1 MARHQAA
8 EREKSVSVLASLLP
22 FLSVL
27 YSEFIF
33 AYFAHMPITPVKV
46 WMALGL
52 GGIALA
58 LSRTT
63 PLKGL
68 NFLLLTVWTVGLWGF
83 TFVQFLYRQMFGV
96 CMGLKAGIKGLE
108 FLAGLVQII
117 GQNWLFSLLMIVVPV
132 LHFTLTRSLL
142 KRRVSVLGKLTGA
155 NWMAP
160 LGAWLLSAILI
171 FAGVVLGLRGTA
183 GEPSDRQLLM
193 TRFDAEAS
201 LQSFGAAP
209 EFLLDVKYNVLH
221 IAGEETVEYYLVQ
234 DGKDPVQVTPT
245 PESATPTPAPE
256 NSSKNSEFHPEVLDP
271 GFRKTY
277 TNRLKSNKWVCPGF
291 AGTHHSKNGDL

>member
-68 NFLLLTVWTVGLWGF
+68 NFLLLTVWTMCLWGF
-83 TFVQFLYRQMFGV
+83 TFVQFLYRQMFSV

-155 NWMAP
+155 SWMAP

-193 TRFDAEAS
+193 TRFDA
-201 LQSFGAAP
+201 
-209 EFLLDVKYNVLH
+209 
-221 IAGEETVEYYLVQ
+221 
-234 DGKDPVQVTPT
+234 
-245 PESATPTPAPE
+245 
-256 NSSKNSEFHPEVLDP
+256 
-271 GFRKTY
+271 
-277 TNRLKSNKWVCPGF
+277 
-291 AGTHHSKNGDL
+291 

>member
-1 MARHQAA
+1 MARHHAVTEDRSA
-8 EREKSVSVLASLLP
+8 SVLASLLP

-27 YSEFIF
+27 YSEFVF

-96 CMGLKAGIKGLE
+96 CTGLKAGIKGLE

-142 KRRVSVLGKLTGA
+142 KRRGSVLGKLTGA

-160 LGAWLLSAILI
+160 LGAWLLSAILL

-221 IAGEETVEYYLVQ
+221 IQGEETVEYYLVQ

-245 PESATPTPAPE
+245 PESATPTPASE
-256 NSSKNSEFHPEVLDP
+256 NS
-271 GFRKTY
+271 
-277 TNRLKSNKWVCPGF
+277 
-291 AGTHHSKNGDL
+291 

>member
-46 WMALGL
+46 C
-52 GGIALA
+52 IALA

-209 EFLLDVKYNVLH
+209 EFLLDVKYNVLR

-245 PESATPTPAPE
+245 PAPE
-256 NSSKNSEFHPEVLDP
+256 NS
-271 GFRKTY
+271 
-277 TNRLKSNKWVCPGF
+277 
-291 AGTHHSKNGDL
+291 

>member
-68 NFLLLTVWTVGLWGF
+68 NFLLLTVWTMCLWGF

-108 FLAGLVQII
+108 FLAGLVEFRRV
-117 GQNWLFSLLMIVVPV
+117 LFRSFSLLMIVVPV

-245 PESATPTPAPE
+245 PAPE
-256 NSSKNSEFHPEVLDP
+256 NS
-271 GFRKTY
+271 
-277 TNRLKSNKWVCPGF
+277 
-291 AGTHHSKNGDL
+291 

>member
-160 LGAWLLSAILI
+160 LGAWLLSAILS
-171 FAGVVLGLRGTA
+171 GTA

-209 EFLLDVKYNVLH
+209 EFLLDVKYNVLR
-221 IAGEETVEYYLVQ
+221 IAGEETMEYYLVQ

-245 PESATPTPAPE
+245 PAPE
-256 NSSKNSEFHPEVLDP
+256 NS
-271 GFRKTY
+271 
-277 TNRLKSNKWVCPGF
+277 
-291 AGTHHSKNGDL
+291 

>member
-8 EREKSVSVLASLLP
+8 ERGKSVSVLASLLP

-33 AYFAHMPITPVKV
+33 AYFTHMSITPVKV

-142 KRRVSVLGKLTGA
+142 KRCVSVLGKLTGA

-183 GEPSDRQLLM
+183 GEPSDRQILM

-209 EFLLDVKYNVLH
+209 GFLLDVKYNVLH

-245 PESATPTPAPE
+245 PEPATPTPAPE
-256 NSSKNSEFHPEVLDP
+256 NS
-271 GFRKTY
+271 
-277 TNRLKSNKWVCPGF
+277 
-291 AGTHHSKNGDL
+291 

>member
-33 AYFAHMPITPVKV
+33 AYFAHMSITPVKV

-132 LHFTLTRSLL
+132 LHFTLTHSLL
-142 KRRVSVLGKLTGA
+142 KRRVSVLGKLTGV

-183 GEPSDRQLLM
+183 GEPSDRELLIR
-193 TRFDAEAS
+193 RFDAEAS

-209 EFLLDVKYNVLH
+209 EFLLDVKYNVLR

-256 NSSKNSEFHPEVLDP
+256 NS
-271 GFRKTY
+271 
-277 TNRLKSNKWVCPGF
+277 
-291 AGTHHSKNGDL
+291 

>member
-33 AYFAHMPITPVKV
+33 AYFAHMSITPVKV

-58 LSRTT
+58 LSRMT

-142 KRRVSVLGKLTGA
+142 KRHVSVLGKLTGA

-183 GEPSDRQLLM
+183 DEPSDRQLLM

-209 EFLLDVKYNVLH
+209 EFLLDVKYNVLR

-245 PESATPTPAPE
+245 PAPE
-256 NSSKNSEFHPEVLDP
+256 NS
-271 GFRKTY
+271 
-277 TNRLKSNKWVCPGF
+277 
-291 AGTHHSKNGDL
+291 

>member
-83 TFVQFLYRQMFGV
+83 TFVQFLYRQMFG
-96 CMGLKAGIKGLE
+96 GLKAGIKGLE

-183 GEPSDRQLLM
+183 GEPSDRQLVM

-209 EFLLDVKYNVLH
+209 EFLLDVKYNVLR
-221 IAGEETVEYYLVQ
+221 IAGEETMEYYLVQ

-245 PESATPTPAPE
+245 PAPE
-256 NSSKNSEFHPEVLDP
+256 NS
-271 GFRKTY
+271 
-277 TNRLKSNKWVCPGF
+277 
-291 AGTHHSKNGDL
+291 

>member
-33 AYFAHMPITPVKV
+33 AYFAHMSITPVKV

-171 FAGVVLGLRGTA
+171 FAGVVLGLRGMA

-245 PESATPTPAPE
+245 PAPE
-256 NSSKNSEFHPEVLDP
+256 NS
-271 GFRKTY
+271 
-277 TNRLKSNKWVCPGF
+277 
-291 AGTHHSKNGDL
+291 

>member
-83 TFVQFLYRQMFGV
+83 TFVQFLYRQMFGIFSRA
-96 CMGLKAGIKGLE
+96 CADHRAELAFFAFDDCGAGAAFYTDAQPFKE
-108 FLAGLVQII
+108 TRECT
-117 GQNWLFSLLMIVVPV
+117 GQAYGCKLDGPA
-132 LHFTLTRSLL
+132 
-142 KRRVSVLGKLTGA
+142 RRVAAFCNPDFRGRCA
-155 NWMAP
+155 R
-160 LGAWLLSAILI
+160 SARHGGR
-171 FAGVVLGLRGTA
+171 ALRPA
-183 GEPSDRQLLM
+183 ASN
-193 TRFDAEAS
+193 DA
-201 LQSFGAAP
+201 L
-209 EFLLDVKYNVLH
+209 
-221 IAGEETVEYYLVQ
+221 
-234 DGKDPVQVTPT
+234 
-245 PESATPTPAPE
+245 
-256 NSSKNSEFHPEVLDP
+256 
-271 GFRKTY
+271 
-277 TNRLKSNKWVCPGF
+277 
-291 AGTHHSKNGDL
+291 

>member
-33 AYFAHMPITPVKV
+33 AYFAHMSITPVKV

-209 EFLLDVKYNVLH
+209 EFLLDVKYNVLR
-221 IAGEETVEYYLVQ
+221 IAGAETVEYYLVQ

-256 NSSKNSEFHPEVLDP
+256 NS
-271 GFRKTY
+271 
-277 TNRLKSNKWVCPGF
+277 
-291 AGTHHSKNGDL
+291 

>member
-33 AYFAHMPITPVKV
+33 AYFAHMSITPVKV

-160 LGAWLLSAILI
+160 LGAWLLSTILI

-209 EFLLDVKYNVLH
+209 EFLLDVKYNVLR

-256 NSSKNSEFHPEVLDP
+256 NS
-271 GFRKTY
+271 
-277 TNRLKSNKWVCPGF
+277 
-291 AGTHHSKNGDL
+291 

>member
-1 MARHQAA
+1 MG
-8 EREKSVSVLASLLP
+8 
-22 FLSVL
+22 L
-27 YSEFIF
+27 YVRAVFIP
-33 AYFAHMPITPVKV
+33 ADVRRLH
-46 WMALGL
+46 
-52 GGIALA
+52 
-58 LSRTT
+58 
-63 PLKGL
+63 
-68 NFLLLTVWTVGLWGF
+68 
-83 TFVQFLYRQMFGV
+83 
-96 CMGLKAGIKGLE
+96 GLKAGIKGLE

-245 PESATPTPAPE
+245 PAPE
-256 NSSKNSEFHPEVLDP
+256 NS
-271 GFRKTY
+271 
-277 TNRLKSNKWVCPGF
+277 
-291 AGTHHSKNGDL
+291 

>member
-27 YSEFIF
+27 FSEFIF

-160 LGAWLLSAILI
+160 LGA
-171 FAGVVLGLRGTA
+171 
-183 GEPSDRQLLM
+183 
-193 TRFDAEAS
+193 
-201 LQSFGAAP
+201 AP
-209 EFLLDVKYNVLH
+209 EFLLDVKYNVLR
-221 IAGEETVEYYLVQ
+221 IAGEETMEYYLVQ

-245 PESATPTPAPE
+245 PAPE
-256 NSSKNSEFHPEVLDP
+256 NS
-271 GFRKTY
+271 
-277 TNRLKSNKWVCPGF
+277 
-291 AGTHHSKNGDL
+291 

>member
-8 EREKSVSVLASLLP
+8 EREKSVSVLVSLLP

-33 AYFAHMPITPVKV
+33 AYFAHMSITPVKV

-209 EFLLDVKYNVLH
+209 EFLLDVKYNVLR
-221 IAGEETVEYYLVQ
+221 IAGEETVEYYLAQ

-256 NSSKNSEFHPEVLDP
+256 NS
-271 GFRKTY
+271 
-277 TNRLKSNKWVCPGF
+277 
-291 AGTHHSKNGDL
+291 

>member
-33 AYFAHMPITPVKV
+33 AYFAHMSITPVKV

-209 EFLLDVKYNVLH
+209 ELLLDVKYNVLR

-256 NSSKNSEFHPEVLDP
+256 NS
-271 GFRKTY
+271 
-277 TNRLKSNKWVCPGF
+277 
-291 AGTHHSKNGDL
+291 

>member
-117 GQNWLFSLLMIVVPV
+117 GQNWLFSALWLWCRCCI
-132 LHFTLTRSLL
+132 LHDARSIFKETRECT
-142 KRRVSVLGKLTGA
+142 GKLTGA

-160 LGAWLLSAILI
+160 LGCVAA
-171 FAGVVLGLRGTA
+171 FCNPDFLRA
-183 GEPSDRQLLM
+183 LCSVCAAR
-193 TRFDAEAS
+193 RAS
-201 LQSFGAAP
+201 PPTGSF
-209 EFLLDVKYNVLH
+209 
-221 IAGEETVEYYLVQ
+221 
-234 DGKDPVQVTPT
+234 
-245 PESATPTPAPE
+245 
-256 NSSKNSEFHPEVLDP
+256 
-271 GFRKTY
+271 
-277 TNRLKSNKWVCPGF
+277 
-291 AGTHHSKNGDL
+291 

>member
-33 AYFAHMPITPVKV
+33 AYFAHMSITPVKV

-193 TRFDAEAS
+193 TRFDAEVS

-209 EFLLDVKYNVLH
+209 EFLLDVKYNVLR

-234 DGKDPVQVTPT
+234 DGKDLVQV
-245 PESATPTPAPE
+245 TPTPAPE
-256 NSSKNSEFHPEVLDP
+256 NS
-271 GFRKTY
+271 
-277 TNRLKSNKWVCPGF
+277 
-291 AGTHHSKNGDL
+291 

>member
-68 NFLLLTVWTVGLWGF
+68 
-83 TFVQFLYRQMFGV
+83 
-96 CMGLKAGIKGLE
+96 E

-117 GQNWLFSLLMIVVPV
+117 RQNWLFSLLMIVVPV

-209 EFLLDVKYNVLH
+209 EFLLDVKYNMLH
-221 IAGEETVEYYLVQ
+221 IAGEETMEYYLVQ

-245 PESATPTPAPE
+245 PAPE
-256 NSSKNSEFHPEVLDP
+256 NS
-271 GFRKTY
+271 
-277 TNRLKSNKWVCPGF
+277 
-291 AGTHHSKNGDL
+291 

>member
-1 MARHQAA
+1 
-8 EREKSVSVLASLLP
+8 
-22 FLSVL
+22 
-27 YSEFIF
+27 
-33 AYFAHMPITPVKV
+33 
-46 WMALGL
+46 
-52 GGIALA
+52 
-58 LSRTT
+58 
-63 PLKGL
+63 
-68 NFLLLTVWTVGLWGF
+68 
-83 TFVQFLYRQMFGV
+83 MFGV

-108 FLAGLVQII
+108 FLAGLVQSI
-117 GQNWLFSLLMIVVPV
+117 GQNWPFSLLMIVVPV

-209 EFLLDVKYNVLH
+209 EFLLDVKYNVLR
-221 IAGEETVEYYLVQ
+221 IAGEETMEYYLVQ

-245 PESATPTPAPE
+245 PAPE
-256 NSSKNSEFHPEVLDP
+256 NS
-271 GFRKTY
+271 
-277 TNRLKSNKWVCPGF
+277 
-291 AGTHHSKNGDL
+291 

>member
-1 MARHQAA
+1 
-8 EREKSVSVLASLLP
+8 
-22 FLSVL
+22 
-27 YSEFIF
+27 
-33 AYFAHMPITPVKV
+33 MPITPVKV

-201 LQSFGAAP
+201 LPILRRGTG
-209 EFLLDVKYNVLH
+209 
-221 IAGEETVEYYLVQ
+221 I
-234 DGKDPVQVTPT
+234 
-245 PESATPTPAPE
+245 
-256 NSSKNSEFHPEVLDP
+256 
-271 GFRKTY
+271 
-277 TNRLKSNKWVCPGF
+277 F
-291 AGTHHSKNGDL
+291 AGRKVQRAAHSG

>member
-1 MARHQAA
+1 
-8 EREKSVSVLASLLP
+8 
-22 FLSVL
+22 
-27 YSEFIF
+27 
-33 AYFAHMPITPVKV
+33 
-46 WMALGL
+46 
-52 GGIALA
+52 
-58 LSRTT
+58 
-63 PLKGL
+63 
-68 NFLLLTVWTVGLWGF
+68 
-83 TFVQFLYRQMFGV
+83 
-96 CMGLKAGIKGLE
+96 MGLKAGIKGLE

-245 PESATPTPAPE
+245 PAPE
-256 NSSKNSEFHPEVLDP
+256 NS
-271 GFRKTY
+271 
-277 TNRLKSNKWVCPGF
+277 
-291 AGTHHSKNGDL
+291 

>member
-68 NFLLLTVWTVGLWGF
+68 NFLLLTVWTVGFWGF

-117 GQNWLFSLLMIVVPV
+117 GQNWRFSLLMIVVPV

-256 NSSKNSEFHPEVLDP
+256 NS
-271 GFRKTY
+271 
-277 TNRLKSNKWVCPGF
+277 
-291 AGTHHSKNGDL
+291 

>member
-183 GEPSDRQLLM
+183 GEPSDP
-193 TRFDAEAS
+193 EAS

-245 PESATPTPAPE
+245 PESATPAPAPE
-256 NSSKNSEFHPEVLDP
+256 NS
-271 GFRKTY
+271 
-277 TNRLKSNKWVCPGF
+277 
-291 AGTHHSKNGDL
+291 

>member
-1 MARHQAA
+1 MARHQAV

-183 GEPSDRQLLM
+183 GEPSDRQLLT
-193 TRFDAEAS
+193 TRFDAEVS

-245 PESATPTPAPE
+245 PESATPTPEPE
-256 NSSKNSEFHPEVLDP
+256 NS
-271 GFRKTY
+271 
-277 TNRLKSNKWVCPGF
+277 
-291 AGTHHSKNGDL
+291 